1 MSIISNLKAGYK
13 GRVYI
18 GTVKIGGIVSW
29 TYGGETRMMVDAD
42 EFGDEDVVQLPTQ
55 KFGGEINISGHYRL
69 DSDEGQK
76 LIKTLFD
83 AATLIGNI
91 RLFTDYSNSI
101 YLAPSAGSHVV
112 CTNCTNVGDEKSGI
126 GTYSA
131 TFKVNGSM
139 SQSGATSPSAS
150 GSTSSSVSPSTS
162 VSASLSASPSA
173 SPSSSPSE

>member
-18 GTVKIGGIVSW
+18 GTVKIGGINSW
-29 TYGGETRMMVDAD
+29 TYDGETRMMVDVD
-42 EFGDEDVVQLPTQ
+42 EFGDEVVVQLPTQ
-55 KFGGEINISGHYRL
+55 IFGGNINISGHYRL

-91 RLFTDYSNSI
+91 RLFTDYTNDI
-101 YLAPSAGSHVV
+101 YLSPAAGSHVV
-112 CTNCTNVGDEKSGI
+112 CTNCTNVGDEKSGV

-139 SQSGATSPSAS
+139 AQSGATSPSVS
-150 GSTSSSVSPSTS
+150 SSTSASVSHSPSASVSPS
-162 VSASLSASPSA
+162 A
-173 SPSSSPSE
+173 